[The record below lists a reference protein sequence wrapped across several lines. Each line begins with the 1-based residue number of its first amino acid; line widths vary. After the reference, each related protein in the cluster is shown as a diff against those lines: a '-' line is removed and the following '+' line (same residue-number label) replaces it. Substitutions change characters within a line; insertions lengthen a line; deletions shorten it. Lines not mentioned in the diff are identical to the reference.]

1 MNRLLVP
8 PLLLACWT
16 VTNHALGI
24 ELVGV
29 SGLAPQASAPA
40 LAVCLVLA
48 PALAIDHT
56 EAAIFAE
63 MNAIWKPYGVA
74 VWRATDDRKSCDH
87 LILVTPDAEARP
99 EDGWSATALAWVPFV
114 EGRARRV
121 VFLRLR
127 HAHTMIDSL
136 RAGILP
142 KGLRER
148 LVARL
153 VGRTLAH
160 ELGHVLLNSRDH
172 TMAGLMRVRY
182 RAIEVLR
189 DPPSVYTLDD
199 SQRERLYS
207 NLNGR

>member
-8 PLLLACWT
+8 LWLLACWT
-16 VTNHALGI
+16 SNHAAGFELLGT
-24 ELVGV
+24 
-29 SGLAPQASAPA
+29 SASAAQAPAPA
-40 LAVCLVLA
+40 LDVCLVLA
-48 PALAIDHT
+48 PALSIGQT
-56 EAAIFAE
+56 ETAIFAE

-74 VWRATDDRKSCDH
+74 VWRANDDRECCDR
-87 LILVTPDAEARP
+87 LILVTSDAEAQP
-99 EDGWSATALAWVPFV
+99 EDGWSDTALAWVPFV

-127 HAHTMIDSL
+127 HARVMIDSL
-136 RAGILP
+136 RTRP
-142 KGLRER
+142 KDSRDR

-172 TMAGLMRVRY
+172 TIAGLMRVRY

-199 SQRERLYS
+199 AQRERLYS